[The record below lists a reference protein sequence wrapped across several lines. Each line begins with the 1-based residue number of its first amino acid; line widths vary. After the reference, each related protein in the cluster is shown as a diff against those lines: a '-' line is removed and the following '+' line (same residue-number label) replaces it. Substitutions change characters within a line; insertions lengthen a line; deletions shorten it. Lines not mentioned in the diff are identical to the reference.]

1 MQLPKYVF
9 KILLIISLWLYFT
22 MVYSLNVW
30 FIVYLVILLI
40 CRHNGTLRQYDND
53 ILIYCIISINA
64 I

>member
-1 MQLPKYVF
+1 MQLPKYVL

-40 CRHNGTLRQYDND
+40 CRHNGTLRQYHNN

-64 I
+64 M

>member
-1 MQLPKYVF
+1 MQLLKYVA
-9 KILLIISLWLYFT
+9 KILLIISLWLCFT

-30 FIVYLVILLI
+30 LLVDIVITLI
-40 CRHNGTLRQYDND
+40 CGYNGTIYEYD